1 MMLYRKEG
9 KMFSNQK
16 ENLGQTHRPS
26 RVSSLPD
33 QNFLYTEDLTL
44 HSGILKSNTFPLED
58 EGERGR
64 KLLRCKSH
72 KVNSLMGC
80 EHIFF
85 FCAGLGRH

>member
-1 MMLYRKEG
+1 MLYRKEG

-16 ENLGQTHRPS
+16 RNLGQTHRPS

-33 QNFLYTEDLTL
+33 QNILYTEDLTL
-44 HSGILKSNTFPLED
+44 HSGILKSDTFLLED

-64 KLLRCKSH
+64 KLLQCKSR

-85 FCAGLGRH
+85 SVQV